1 VRRLQRLKFRV
12 YVTGTALRSAVA
24 VGNLRAICEARVP
37 GAYEIEV
44 VDVRRQPELAERDR
58 VLATP
63 TVLRLAPG
71 PSRWVIGDLS
81 DRRLAALALE
91 LPDPEAA
98 YEQGA

>member
-1 VRRLQRLKFRV
+1 LKFRV

-44 VDVRRQPELAERDR
+44 VDVRKQPELAEQDR

-71 PSRWVIGDLS
+71 PPRWVIGDLS
-81 DRRLAALALE
+81 DRRSAALALE

>member
-1 VRRLQRLKFRV
+1 MQRLKFRV

-44 VDVRRQPELAERDR
+44 VDVRKRPELAEQDR

-63 TVLRLAPG
+63 TVLMLAPG
-71 PSRWVIGDLS
+71 PPRWVIGDLS
-81 DRRLAALALE
+81 DR
-91 LPDPEAA
+91 
-98 YEQGA
+98 